1 MPTVTRRLPPLESLR
16 AFEAVA
22 RLGSFKRAAEELA
35 VTASAVSHRVA
46 DLEAELGVAL
56 LVRHVRRVELSVE
69 GEALAAGMGRAL
81 QEIRRTV
88 AGVDRRGRA
97 RLRVSAIPSH
107 AVRWLAPRLQRFR
120 AQHPDIDIDIMADLA
135 LVDLSQRTAD
145 IALRFGGGAYPNLRV
160 EPLMADAIFPVA
172 SPGYIAAAGPVATP
186 ADILRLDRLIDTTAR
201 DDQSGA
207 HWQHWF
213 ETNGLPLDAVND
225 GMNLNGSLLTL
236 EAAVNGLGVAIARR
250 TLVEEDIRTGR
261 LLRLLDAE
269 IPTNWNHYAV
279 TLPSLADWQPVRR
292 FIDWLKAEAG
302 GP

>member
-1 MPTVTRRLPPLESLR
+1 MRRLPPLDSLR

-46 DLEAELGVAL
+46 DLEADLGVAL
-56 LVRHVRRVELSVE
+56 LVRHVRRVELTSE
-69 GEALAAGMGRAL
+69 GEGLAAGMGRAL

-88 AGVDRRGRA
+88 ASVDRRGRP

-120 AQHPDIDIDIMADLA
+120 ALHPGVDIDIIADLA
-135 LVDLSQRTAD
+135 LADLPQRAVD
-145 IALRFGGGAYPNLRV
+145 IALRFGGGGYPNLRV
-160 EPLMADAIFPVA
+160 ERLMTDAIFPVA
-172 SPGYIAAAGPVATP
+172 SPDYVAANGPVDAP
-186 ADILRLDRLIDTTAR
+186 ADILRLARLIDTTAR

-225 GMNLNGSLLTL
+225 GMNLTGSLLAL

-250 TLVEEDIRTGR
+250 TLVEEDLRTGR

-279 TLPSLADWQPVRR
+279 TLPALADWEPVRQ
-292 FIDWLKAEAG
+292 FVGWLKAEAG
-302 GP
+302 PP

>member
-1 MPTVTRRLPPLESLR
+1 MRRLPPLDSLR

-56 LVRHVRRVELSVE
+56 LVRHVRRVEPTFE

-88 AGVDRRGRA
+88 AGVDRRGRP

-120 AQHPDIDIDIMADLA
+120 ALHPEIDIDIIAELA
-135 LVDLSQRTAD
+135 LADLSQRTVD

-160 EPLMADAIFPVA
+160 ERLMDDAIFPVA
-172 SPGYIAAAGPVATP
+172 SPDYMAAKGPVAAP

-213 ETNGLPLDAVND
+213 EVNGLPPDAVHD

-250 TLVEEDIRTGR
+250 TLVEQDLRRGR
-261 LLRLLDAE
+261 LQRLLDAE
-269 IPTNWNHYAV
+269 IPTNWSHYAV
-279 TLPSLADWQPVRR
+279 TLPAVADWPPVRR
-292 FIDWLKAEAG
+292 FVDWLKAEATG
-302 GP
+302 A